1 MYGKYKMDFEIK
13 KYAKNFKV
21 LISVESLFLYRILFI
36 IFHRNCKEKDFHIK
50 SLFEN
55 L

>member
-21 LISVESLFLYRILFI
+21 LISVESLFLYRIFI
-36 IFHRNCKEKDFHIK
+36 YNISSKLQRKRF
-50 SLFEN
+50 SY
-55 L
+55 